1 MIIKYMRDYQY
12 RWYTNH

>member
-12 RWYTNH
+12 RRYTNH